1 MLLLSLC
8 SQKVQRRLFL
18 KWLNKVKCEF
28 KRLTQVEDK
37 LANNHIRETTDI
49 RMTPRSQTQAR
60 RPSVQQVHLTTVSNA
75 DSLGI
80 GPTNVP
86 IKEEVAVSMVEI
98 PMEALVTLE
107 DIQIV
112 GLSEVENQAT
122 SRSATIVNKVVIG
135 REIVHSLER
144 TTSKITEA
152 DTKDNELIFDI
163 II

>member
-1 MLLLSLC
+1 
-8 SQKVQRRLFL
+8 
-18 KWLNKVKCEF
+18 
-28 KRLTQVEDK
+28 
-37 LANNHIRETTDI
+37 
-49 RMTPRSQTQAR
+49 MTPRSQTQAR

-98 PMEALVTLE
+98 PMEAPVTLE

-112 GLSEVENQAT
+112 GLSEVENQTT